1 MLPRATQ
8 PILIAILPGGGFYD
22 ALGVNKGPSLGTNFT
37 LACPYTLLAHYTELS
52 WAASYGVE
60 SELVR
65 ISVGLEPVS
74 TLKDVLASALNAA
87 HHADDAGGNL
97 EVVERL
103 KRELAASHVF
113 RHRTGEIIRGCRL
126 W

>member
-1 MLPRATQ
+1 M
-8 PILIAILPGGGFYD
+8 
-22 ALGVNKGPSLGTNFT
+22 GTNFT
-37 LACPYTLLAHYTELS
+37 LACPYTLLAHYTELK

-65 ISVGLEPVS
+65 ISVGL
-74 TLKDVLASALNAA
+74 LASALNAA

-103 KRELAASHVF
+103 KRELAASQREAAELRVDRPRF
-113 RHRTGEIIRGCRL
+113 PPSDGRDYSWLPVVVTAVVCVGVGVVIGGRRAR
-126 W
+126 

>member
-1 MLPRATQ
+1 M
-8 PILIAILPGGGFYD
+8 
-22 ALGVNKGPSLGTNFT
+22 GTNFT
-37 LACPYTLLAHYTELS
+37 LACPYTLLAHYTELK

-87 HHADDAGGNL
+87 HHADDDGGNL

-103 KRELAASHVF
+103 KREHFDVAVVDFFFGECGHALAHHALGLPVV
-113 RHRTGEIIRGCRL
+113 GY

>member
-1 MLPRATQ
+1 M
-8 PILIAILPGGGFYD
+8 
-22 ALGVNKGPSLGTNFT
+22 GTNFT
-37 LACPYTLLAHYTELS
+37 LACPYTLLAHYTELK

-103 KRELAASHVF
+103 KRELAASQREAAELRVDRPRF
-113 RHRTGEIIRGCRL
+113 PPSDGRDYSWLPVVVTALVCVGVGVVIGGRRAR
-126 W
+126 

>member
-1 MLPRATQ
+1 M
-8 PILIAILPGGGFYD
+8 I
-22 ALGVNKGPSLGTNFT
+22 TNFT
-37 LACPYTLLAHYTELS
+37 LAK

-103 KRELAASHVF
+103 KRELAASQREAAELRVDRRF
-113 RHRTGEIIRGCRL
+113 PPSDGRDYSWLPVVVTAVVCVAVGVVIGGRRAR
-126 W
+126 